1 MKIAL
6 SSCFITKIETKT
18 GKKITLKELI
28 SQANSVAVALINRG
42 ITKSDKILLFSPNS
56 IQSSVL
62 LFASYFLGLT
72 LVPFVPTIASYE
84 LKKDIESL
92 ESIIIFTSVEII
104 ENKEKYPKLNIKSV
118 FVLNGSLN
126 WWKWSKTYLNFEKFE
141 NLLIEG
147 KNKIL
152 EKIPYFSVDPKTD
165 IFLLLRSSSSV
176 TDSSPKAAIISH
188 YSFVASLTEFW
199 KTKQFEKVIIPI
211 ISSFGEI
218 GAHLSLAN
226 YLCSGATLVL
236 YEEYDDELLLQS
248 VEKYRINVLVLFPA
262 IGQKL
267 IEGKLSNKYD
277 LSSVRMMFTE
287 TVAFPPN
294 VAKEL
299 VKKYKAIFRESKSY
313 LLPII
318 CFFY

>member
-1 MKIAL
+1 M
-6 SSCFITKIETKT
+6 
-18 GKKITLKELI
+18 
-28 SQANSVAVALINRG
+28 ALINRG
-42 ITKSDKILLFSPNS
+42 ITKSDKILNFSQNS
-56 IQSSVL
+56 IQSYVL
-62 LFASYFLGLT
+62 LFASYFLSLT

-92 ESIIIFTSVEII
+92 ESIIIFTSVENTKNVNEII

-267 IEGKLSNKYD
+267 IERKLSNKYD
-277 LSSVRMMFTE
+277 LSSVRMMFIE

-299 VKKYKAIFRESKSY
+299 VKKYKAIFRES
-313 LLPII
+313 
-318 CFFY
+318 

>member
-1 MKIAL
+1 M
-6 SSCFITKIETKT
+6 
-18 GKKITLKELI
+18 
-28 SQANSVAVALINRG
+28 ALINRG
-42 ITKSDKILLFSPNS
+42 ITKSDKILIFSPNS

-72 LVPFVPTIASYE
+72 LVPFVPTIPSYE

-92 ESIIIFTSVEII
+92 GSIIIFTSVENTKNVNEII

-147 KNKIL
+147 KNKIVD
-152 EKIPYFSVDPKTD
+152 KIPHFSVDPKKD
-165 IFLLLRSSSSV
+165 IFLLLRSSSSG
-176 TDSSPKAAIISH
+176 TDSLPKTAIISH
-188 YSFVASLTEFW
+188 YSFVASLTEFC
-199 KTKQFEKVIIPI
+199 KAKQFEKVIIPI

-218 GAHLSLAN
+218 GAHLSLVN

-248 VEKYRINVLVLFPA
+248 VERYRINVLALFPA
-262 IGQKL
+262 IGEKL
-267 IEGKLSNKYD
+267 IKGKLSNKYD

-299 VKKYKAIFRESKSY
+299 VKKYKVIFRESKSY
-313 LLPII
+313 LLSII
-318 CFFY
+318 CFFINFSHKV